1 MTAEQRQRAGRG
13 EPGDRGPVD
22 HRRGAR
28 VTDADQLRALEPI
41 RRHRP
46 RWPRAL
52 ATALTGIMLIGLA
65 HELLDHGLAGL
76 TRMLP
81 RNGWFYLLFLLSYFT
96 TPIVDFVIFRRLWR
110 VPARAFGALNL
121 KRVAND
127 LLIGVTGDAYFYA
140 WARERLKMVTAPFG
154 AVKDVSILS
163 GLAGNTAAILLGAIA
178 LPLGYKLIDPDVLRA
193 MLWSLGL
200 TGLVVGAVLF
210 LSPIVFSLAR
220 RELWW
225 IYRWSLYRIALSS
238 LALAV
243 AWHFAM
249 PSVSVFMWV
258 FLMAGRLLVSR
269 LPFLPNK
276 DLLFAN
282 FAILVIGHDRALS
295 ELMAFTAASTLLAHI
310 AVVGIFGAGFVWERL
325 KAWRRLG

>member
-1 MTAEQRQRAGRG
+1 MSLGPTGDDVARAPRQEMPLG
-13 EPGDRGPVD
+13 
-22 HRRGAR
+22 
-28 VTDADQLRALEPI
+28 TLEPI
-41 RRHRP
+41 RRHRA
-46 RWPRAL
+46 RWPRVL
-52 ATALTGIMLIGLA
+52 ATVLTGVMLIGLA
-65 HELLDHGLAGL
+65 HELFDHGLGGL
-76 TRMLP
+76 TRTVP
-81 RNGWFYLLFLLSYFT
+81 RSSWFYLLFLLSYFT
-96 TPIVDFVIFRRLWR
+96 TPVVDFIIFRRLWR
-110 VPARAFGALNL
+110 VPANAFGALNL

-140 WARERLKMVTAPFG
+140 WARARLKMVTAPFG
-154 AVKDVSILS
+154 AVKDVSLLS
-163 GLAGNTAAILLGAIA
+163 GLAGNTAAILLGAVA
-178 LPLGYKLIDPDVLRA
+178 LPLGYRLIDPEVLRA

-200 TGLVVGAVLF
+200 TGVVVGALLF

-220 RELWW
+220 WQLWW
-225 IYRWSLYRIALSS
+225 IYRWSMYRIAISS

-249 PSVSVFMWV
+249 PSASVWMWV

-295 ELMAFTAASTLLAHI
+295 ELMAFTAASTLLMHI
-310 AVVGIFGAGFVWERL
+310 VVVGVFGAGYVWERVTV
-325 KAWRRLG
+325 WRRSGDAG

>member
-1 MTAEQRQRAGRG
+1 MTAGAIGDDAGRPSPD
-13 EPGDRGPVD
+13 EA
-22 HRRGAR
+22 HLS
-28 VTDADQLRALEPI
+28 TLEPI
-41 RRHRP
+41 RRRRS
-46 RWPRAL
+46 RWPRVL
-52 ATALTGIMLIGLA
+52 APVLTGVMLIGLA
-65 HELLDHGLAGL
+65 QELLDHGLRGL
-76 TRMLP
+76 THRLP
-81 RNGWFYLLFLLSYFT
+81 RSGWFYLLFLLSYFT
-96 TPIVDFVIFRRLWR
+96 TPVVDFIIFRRLWR
-110 VPARAFGALNL
+110 VPASAFGALNL

-140 WARERLKMVTAPFG
+140 WARARLKMVTAPFG
-154 AVKDVSILS
+154 AVKDVSLLS

-178 LPLGYKLIDPDVLRA
+178 LPLGYKLIDPPVLHA

-200 TGLVVGAVLF
+200 TGVVVGALLF

-220 RELWW
+220 RQLWW
-225 IYRWSLYRIALSS
+225 IYRWTMYRIAISS

-249 PSVSVFMWV
+249 PSASVFMWV

-295 ELMAFTAASTLLAHI
+295 ELMAFTAASTLLMHI
-310 AVVGIFGAGFVWERL
+310 VVVGVFGAGYVWERV
-325 KAWRRLG
+325 KGWRRSGEAR